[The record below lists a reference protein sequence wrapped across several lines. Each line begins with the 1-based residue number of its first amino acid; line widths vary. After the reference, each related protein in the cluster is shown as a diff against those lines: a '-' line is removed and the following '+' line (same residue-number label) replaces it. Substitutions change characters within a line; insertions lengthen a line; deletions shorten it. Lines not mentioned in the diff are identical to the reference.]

1 MKLLELFR
9 RNRQTP
15 QTASLAKQRLQ
26 VLLALERTTTQSPDF
41 LPLLQRELLE
51 VIRKYVEVDE
61 DRIKVEFERDTGM
74 SMLAVSVEI
83 PSGVAGRAV

>member
-9 RNRQTP
+9 RNRQPP

-26 VLLALERTTTQSPDF
+26 VLLALERTTAQSPDF

>member
-1 MKLLELFR
+1 MRLLELFR
-9 RNRQTP
+9 RNRPAP

-26 VLLALERTTTQSPDF
+26 VLLALDRTTGQSPDF

-61 DRIKVEFERDTGM
+61 DRIKVEFERDTSM

-83 PSGVAGRAV
+83 PSGAAGRAV